1 MLVQARGAWVT
12 RSVSNWVKAMPLQKI
27 MPKLDWHIAAME
39 RKVLSLS
46 ISEHGNV
53 VEQIVAASEEQRKQ
67 NRDLLKKYVRS
78 LYFLVM
84 YHIPHTSTFEPLI
97 SLQIENGDVR
107 LQAHRNTCPRNATYQ
122 SYTTVVELLSSIS
135 EILKENILSSFQA
148 SKYYSIMADE
158 STDSASQEE
167 YQSVLDGFMKVR
179 WLNTFL
185 ELFMLKGTT
194 AELISDHPLSLL
206 TSV

>member
-12 RSVSNWVKAMPLQKI
+12 RSVSNWVKATPLQKI
-27 MPKLDWHIAAME
+27 MPKLDWRIAAME

-84 YHIPHTSTFEPLI
+84 YHIPHTTTFEPLI

-167 YQSVLDGFMKVR
+167 LSVCAR
-179 WLNTFL
+179 WLHEGKVVEHFL
-185 ELFMLKGTT
+185 RIIHVKENY
-194 AELISDHPLSLL
+194 S
-206 TSV
+206 